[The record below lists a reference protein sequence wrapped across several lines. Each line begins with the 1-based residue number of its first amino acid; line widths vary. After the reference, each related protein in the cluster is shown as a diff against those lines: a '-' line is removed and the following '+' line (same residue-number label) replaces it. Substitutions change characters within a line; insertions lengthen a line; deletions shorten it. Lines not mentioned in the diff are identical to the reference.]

1 LPLPKSLIALFYLH
15 SDCCI
20 IVSQSYGN
28 TQQARAGT
36 GWFIGAVR
44 RIRFAQKR
52 SYKNKKSFIDFSWQ
66 MQENE
71 ERRRLETRAAC
82 GKICRYF
89 EKLPEDTQ

>member
-1 LPLPKSLIALFYLH
+1 M
-15 SDCCI
+15 
-20 IVSQSYGN
+20 
-28 TQQARAGT
+28 T

-44 RIRFAQKR
+44 RIRLAQKR

-71 ERRRLETRAAC
+71 ERRRLETLASR
-82 GKICRYF
+82 GEFRRYF

>member
-1 LPLPKSLIALFYLH
+1 VTAASLYHTL
-15 SDCCI
+15 
-20 IVSQSYGN
+20 
-28 TQQARAGT
+28 TARAGT
-36 GWFIGAVR
+36 GRFIGAVR

-82 GKICRYF
+82 GKIRRYF

>member
-1 LPLPKSLIALFYLH
+1 M
-15 SDCCI
+15 
-20 IVSQSYGN
+20 
-28 TQQARAGT
+28 
-36 GWFIGAVR
+36 R
-44 RIRFAQKR
+44 RIRLAQKR

-82 GKICRYF
+82 GKIRRYF